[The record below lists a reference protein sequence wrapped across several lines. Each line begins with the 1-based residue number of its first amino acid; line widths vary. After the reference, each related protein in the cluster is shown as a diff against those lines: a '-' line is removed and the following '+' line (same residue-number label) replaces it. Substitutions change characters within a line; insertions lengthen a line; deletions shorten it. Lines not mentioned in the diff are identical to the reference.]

1 MSSDRPNDPS
11 ERVWDPLVR
20 LTHWAIALA
29 ILLNGFIIDEDALA
43 HIWIGYAA
51 LSLLALRLL
60 WGLIGTENALF
71 SAFPISFSG
80 AARHVFG
87 LMRGEHPR
95 HASHNPLG
103 ALMVYALWGTLLI
116 VSVTGV
122 MLESDL
128 FPETEAEYSS
138 QFEEVDETDDDSE
151 EGEDLIEEVHEG
163 AANFL
168 LFLAAL
174 HVGGVILES
183 RLSGRNLVREM
194 ISGRRS

>member
-1 MSSDRPNDPS
+1 MSAIPHEPS

-60 WGLIGTENALF
+60 WGLIGSENARF
-71 SAFPISFSG
+71 SSFPISFTG
-80 AARHVFG
+80 AARHVSD
-87 LMRGEHPR
+87 LMRGQHPR
-95 HASHNPLG
+95 YASHNPLG
-103 ALMVYALWGTLLI
+103 ALMVYALWGTLLA

-128 FPETEAEYSS
+128 FPESEAEYSS
-138 QFEEVDETDDDSE
+138 QFEEEHETDDD
-151 EGEDLIEEVHEG
+151 GEDGDDLIEQIHEG

-183 RLSGRNLVREM
+183 RLSGRNLVRAM
-194 ISGRRS
+194 ITGRRS